1 MKIPAPS
8 PHPRM
13 FAALRKLIIDARTAE
28 GYEQREQIANQALRR
43 LNAIEE
49 ILKTAAHERSRKG
62 GTKTAQRRPG
72 MPEARARKV
81 S

>member
-1 MKIPAPS
+1 
-8 PHPRM
+8 M
-13 FAALRKLIIDARTAE
+13 FTALRKLIIDARTAQV
-28 GYEQREQIANQALRR
+28 YEQREQIANEALRR

-62 GTKTAQRRPG
+62 GTKTAQRGLQRRSG
-72 MPEARARKV
+72 MPEVRARKV